1 MHFLSSDAL
10 SKFSPVI
17 GFSHLD
23 HPIDRIE
30 HDPIRVSTGSVGV
43 IALTQTKV
51 NLQFLFKRL
60 SKENTA
66 FKIQRI
72 GMLAVDIKKT
82 HFKEKKILE
91 QSLVN

>member
-1 MHFLSSDAL
+1 MTFLSGDAL

-30 HDPIRVSTGSVGV
+30 HDPLRVSTGSVGI

-51 NLQFLFKRL
+51 NILLILVQIREGAFADNILTW
-60 SKENTA
+60 KE
-66 FKIQRI
+66 
-72 GMLAVDIKKT
+72 
-82 HFKEKKILE
+82 
-91 QSLVN
+91 